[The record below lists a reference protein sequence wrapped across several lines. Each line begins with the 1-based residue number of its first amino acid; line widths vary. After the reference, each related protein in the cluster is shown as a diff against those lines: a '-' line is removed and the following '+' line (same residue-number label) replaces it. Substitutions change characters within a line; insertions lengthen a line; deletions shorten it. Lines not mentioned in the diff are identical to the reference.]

1 VGRKTEAK
9 PGAEGNKVCD
19 RQASGSLLHVRP
31 RPGMKAD
38 YNDIC
43 NQQDS
48 YKSKEPTETEYI
60 LDGSSGKP
68 LGKL

>member
-1 VGRKTEAK
+1 MGPVERVPFDIVDVGRKTEAK

-43 NQQDS
+43 NQQDCKYS
-48 YKSKEPTETEYI
+48 
-60 LDGSSGKP
+60 P
-68 LGKL
+68 LQV